1 MRRDIAGRTLIAAIL
16 ASLHASGV
24 HAFPNRFSVN
34 RTLPAAPRDGFST
47 FEFDLNL
54 DGTNDLRFSRVD
66 LWATGLPIGPTE
78 IRVSTLHARARVATD
93 EPIPFRETPADA
105 FAGGRSIGPSERWG
119 AGGQIT
125 PGDPLFDQ
133 PDTSIG
139 VRLDVGGR
147 PHYGWVEVQY
157 FPRQEL
163 GDVPG
168 FLIRRAAFETVPDT
182 PIRSLP
188 EPGGIG
194 LLVGIAALFA
204 RRAARR

>member
-16 ASLHASGV
+16 ACLHASGV

-78 IRVSTLHARARVATD
+78 IRVSTLHAGARVATD

-119 AGGQIT
+119 ATT
-125 PGDPLFDQ
+125 PYRRSQARRTWGDRP
-133 PDTSIG
+133 
-139 VRLDVGGR
+139 VRLATSRTGCRGVSKLSSR
-147 PHYGWVEVQY
+147 
-157 FPRQEL
+157 FT
-163 GDVPG
+163 
-168 FLIRRAAFETVPDT
+168 RR
-182 PIRSLP
+182 S
-188 EPGGIG
+188 
-194 LLVGIAALFA
+194 
-204 RRAARR
+204 